1 MIKAEAQKEAEII
14 RGTGE
19 ASAAN
24 IYSEAYSQDI
34 NFYELQKI
42 TQIYKDSFKKG
53 ILVIPNDSP
62 LI

>member
-34 NFYELQKI
+34 NFYELQKLLKS
-42 TQIYKDSFKKG
+42 TKTLLKK
-53 ILVIPNDSP
+53 VF
-62 LI
+62 